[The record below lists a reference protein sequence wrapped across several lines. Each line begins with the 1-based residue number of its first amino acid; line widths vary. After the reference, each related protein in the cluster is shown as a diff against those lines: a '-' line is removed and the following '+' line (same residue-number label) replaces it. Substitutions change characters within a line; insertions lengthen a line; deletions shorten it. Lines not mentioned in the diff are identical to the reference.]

1 MLPMEP
7 LLKNLLWIE
16 EHLPHDILMVPKHGG
31 QAYFLDSHLVL
42 ILVERHESTFGHKG
56 VDYPFDL
63 WKGCIFPIEQRK
75 QNAFFIK
82 YVFLENHPAN
92 KNWLYI
98 PAESENFEDEVK
110 QMLKEI
116 SRRNPLLGIPVK
128 FEGPAKKKVQSKD
141 INQKKTQKKHKG
153 DKKRE
158 NSFLLSVI
166 EKKKG

>member
-1 MLPMEP
+1 MLAMES

-42 ILVERHESTFGHKG
+42 ILVERHESTFEHKG
-56 VDYPFDL
+56 VAYPFDL

-116 SRRNPLLGIPVK
+116 SRRNPLLGILVK
-128 FEGPAKKKVQSKD
+128 FEGPAKKKVPSKE
-141 INQKKTQKKHKG
+141 IKKKITKKHKG

-158 NSFLLSVI
+158 NNFLLSVL
-166 EKKKG
+166 EKKKE